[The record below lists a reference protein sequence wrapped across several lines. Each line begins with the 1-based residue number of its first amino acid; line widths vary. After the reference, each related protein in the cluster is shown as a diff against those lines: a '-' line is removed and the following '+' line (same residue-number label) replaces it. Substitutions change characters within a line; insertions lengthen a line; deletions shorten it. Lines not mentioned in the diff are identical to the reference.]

1 MIPARTLLR
10 ATDLQLAI
18 FLGVALTFEWNPAK
32 ARSNL
37 AKHGVGF
44 PEAATVFGDSLSHTV
59 PDADHS
65 EAEQRYVTMGMSY
78 RQRILVVAHTED
90 GDRLR
95 IISARRATRRE
106 QRVYEQGS

>member
-1 MIPARTLLR
+1 
-10 ATDLQLAI
+10 
-18 FLGVALTFEWNPAK
+18 VALTFEWDPAK

-44 PEAATVFGDSLSHTV
+44 PEAATVFGDLLSFTAAD
-59 PDADHS
+59 PDRS
-65 EAEQRYVTMGMSY
+65 KAEQRYVTMGMSY
-78 RQRILVVAHTED
+78 RQRILVVAHTEV

-106 QRVYEQGS
+106 RQVYEQAT